1 MSQGMQQPLEGGK
14 DKEVDSSLEP
24 GEGTSSAGGQGD

>member
-14 DKEVDSSLEP
+14 DKEVGSSLEP
-24 GEGTSSAGGQGD
+24 GEGISSAGGQ